1 MERSRHGDYAQ
12 SFPPE
17 GDSLDH
23 GQRVDRGGTA
33 GADTEQGKERKLSRD

>member
-1 MERSRHGDYAQ
+1 VERSRHGDYAQ

-23 GQRVDRGGTA
+23 GQRVDREVGR
-33 GADTEQGKERKLSRD
+33 GADTEQGKERKSSRD